1 MFTKSIKVK
10 NIVVLLLSIVI
21 VSCASTSVKESWILE
36 GHNKSYKQPMIIGIS
51 DSQQTRRL
59 YEDYMVAELN
69 KKNINAIAS
78 HTLISS
84 KQKIDRDTVI
94 VTVKGTEIDAVI
106 VSYLVSDEAVTVH
119 RDSPLNTGYSSN
131 VENNKVSDTLISVR
145 GRSSSGEIVVL
156 KNDLYDT
163 QTKSLVW
170 SVQTRSVA
178 PESIDQVITEVT
190 ELLIKQLFDDK
201 LLK

>member
-59 YEDYMVAELN
+59 YENHMVAELN

-145 GRSSSGEIVVL
+145 GRSSSGEIIVL

-190 ELLIKQLFDDK
+190 ELLIEQLFDDK

>member
-59 YEDYMVAELN
+59 YENYMVAELN

>member
-190 ELLIKQLFDDK
+190 ELLIKQMFDDK
-201 LLK
+201 ILK

>member
-10 NIVVLLLSIVI
+10 NVVVLLLSIVI
-21 VSCASTSVKESWILE
+21 VSCAGTSVKESWILE

-59 YEDYMVAELN
+59 YENYMVAELN

-131 VENNKVSDTLISVR
+131 AENNKVSDTLISVR

-190 ELLIKQLFDDK
+190 ELLIKQMFDDK

>member
-21 VSCASTSVKESWILE
+21 VSCASSSVKESWILE
-36 GHNKSYKQPMIIGIS
+36 GHSKTYKQPMIIGIS

-59 YEDYMVAELN
+59 YENYMVAALN

-78 HTLISS
+78 YTLISS

-94 VTVKGTEIDAVI
+94 ATVKDTEIDAVI
-106 VSYLVSDEAVTVH
+106 VSYLVSDESVTVH

-131 VENNKVSDTLISVR
+131 VENNMVSDTLISVR
-145 GRSSSGEIVVL
+145 GRSSSGEVVVL

-163 QTKSLVW
+163 QTKTLVW

-190 ELLIKQLFDDK
+190 ELLIEQLFDDE

>member
-201 LLK
+201 ILK